1 MNESENRRPLVGIT
15 SYGRDEKN
23 RFHLFAQ
30 YVDAVR
36 RAGAEVVLLPP
47 GAADIDRW
55 LDVLDGVVFG
65 GGGDINPSNH
75 GGDPQETNYMM
86 DEERDGTEFELMRR
100 VLASDL
106 PTLAICRGAQV
117 LNVVLG
123 GTLHGHIPDVFG
135 DSVKHRLAPLEP
147 VPHDISVEQ
156 DSELAKL
163 MGVTDFSAISWH
175 HQAIDKVGHG
185 LSVVAHAPDGV
196 IEAVEKPD
204 HPWLFGV
211 QWHPEV
217 NAAEDPLQQK
227 LFDEHVKAT
236 MRRTR

>member
-15 SYGRDEKN
+15 SYGRDDKN

-55 LDVLDGVVFG
+55 LDAIDGIVLA
-65 GGGDINPSNH
+65 GGGDIDPGRY
-75 GGDPQETNYMM
+75 GGETHDTGYMV
-86 DEERDGTEFELMRR
+86 DGERDETEFELTRR
-100 VLASDL
+100 VLATDI

-123 GTLHGHIPDVFG
+123 GSLHAHLPDVYG
-135 DSVKHRLAPLEP
+135 ETIHHRLPPREPCSHEISLEK
-147 VPHDISVEQ
+147 

-163 MGVTDFSAISWH
+163 MGVTNFSAVSWH
-175 HQAIDKVGHG
+175 HQAIDRPGHG
-185 LSVVAHAPDGV
+185 LNVVARAPDEV

-204 HPWLFGV
+204 HHWLFAV
-211 QWHPEV
+211 QWHPEM
-217 NAAEDPLQQK
+217 NAAEEPLQQR